1 MTANKIEYTV
11 NQTTGVHKV
20 ILKGKKVRMTP
31 IVQSGAALPAR
42 FSMTVENTVW
52 QGNGEFDACIN
63 GQWYKRNLG
72 MDFIGPDL
80 NEGLSI
86 LANDEVYGLSS
97 PGLWSISQTQDYRWI
112 PKLGDPTIEHY
123 TGIGGLCPLII
134 NKLPYGEINAY
145 SRSNLKDP
153 VLSGEPRSE
162 HKPYLIQRSSKK
174 FHDLNLAKNS
184 GKVGFGIKSNG
195 NVVIFLEENST
206 AKMSYYEFRNLFM
219 TEGCI
224 HAFAC
229 DGSDSVFLFLNK
241 QWKVTAGFHK
251 DNTQTSGIGFR
262 IDD

>member
-31 IVQSGAALPAR
+31 IVQSGIYVADP
-42 FSMTVENTVW
+42 FSSTIHRASSDKM
-52 QGNGEFDACIN
+52 GDFDACIN
-63 GQWYKRNLG
+63 GQWYG
-72 MDFIGPDL
+72 YDIGT
-80 NEGLSI
+80 NANQGLSI

-123 TGIGGLCPLII
+123 TGIGGLCPLIV

-153 VLSGEPRSE
+153 KLSEEPKPE
-162 HKPYLIQRSSKK
+162 HKPYLIQRSSTK
-174 FHDLNLAKNS
+174 FAQLNTLAKNS

-241 QWKVTAGFHK
+241 RWKVTAAFHK